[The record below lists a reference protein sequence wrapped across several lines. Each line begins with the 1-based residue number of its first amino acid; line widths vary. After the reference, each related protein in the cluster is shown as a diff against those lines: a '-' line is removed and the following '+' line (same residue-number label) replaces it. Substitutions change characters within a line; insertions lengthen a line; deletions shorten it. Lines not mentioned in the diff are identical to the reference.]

1 MAVSGEAKRKPKM
14 TPGNIAY
21 AVLILLLVVL
31 VLYLLIARMTGNIP
45 TFFGYSVVRIVTPS
59 MEPKIP
65 VGSFVLIKRIAPDQV
80 APGDIITFFTDDPD
94 PAVAGKT
101 ITHRVLSVET
111 TEDGKYVFKTKGDN
125 TATNPVPDAYPATGE
140 GLVGR
145 YVCGALP
152 LTAIVTLFRTHLPIA
167 VFLILLIPVIVMT
180 QGRIRKILKQGT
192 PDGREDYIK
201 RKVEEELAR
210 IRREGATGDGT
221 SSPSDAESDRTQKTE
236 GENDHV

>member
-1 MAVSGEAKRKPKM
+1 MAVSDQAKRKSKM

-45 TFFGYSVVRIVTPS
+45 TFFGYSVVRIVTGS

-65 VGSFVLIKRIAPDQV
+65 VGSFVLIKRIAPGEV
-80 APGDIITFFTDDPD
+80 GEGDIITFYTDDPD
-94 PAVAGKT
+94 PAIAGMT
-101 ITHRVLSVET
+101 VTHRVLSVET
-111 TEDGKYVFKTKGDN
+111 TEDGKLVFRTKGDN
-125 TATNPVPDAYPATGE
+125 NPVPDVYPATGE

-167 VFLILLIPVIVMT
+167 LLVTVLIPMIVLT
-180 QGRIRKILKQGT
+180 QNGIRKRMKALSSE
-192 PDGREDYIK
+192 REEHI
-201 RKVEEELAR
+201 RQRVAEELAR
-210 IRREGATGDGT
+210 LKEKQNENTNRPDDGNHQ
-221 SSPSDAESDRTQKTE
+221 P
-236 GENDHV
+236 

>member
-14 TPGNIAY
+14 TPGKIAY

-31 VLYLLIARMTGNIP
+31 VLYLLIARLTVGVP
-45 TFFGYSVVRIVTPS
+45 SLFGYSVVRIVTPS

-65 VGSFVLIKRIAPDQV
+65 VGSFVLIKRIAPEKV
-80 APGDIITFFTDDPD
+80 AQGDIITFFTDDPD

-125 TATNPVPDAYPATGE
+125 TATNPVPDAYPARGE
-140 GLVGR
+140 KLVGR

-167 VFLILLIPVIVMT
+167 LLLILLIPTVVVVKSMVKKTVERIPAEREE
-180 QGRIRKILKQGT
+180 RIRRQ
-192 PDGREDYIK
+192 
-201 RKVEEELAR
+201 VEEELAAAGR
-210 IRREGATGDGT
+210 GKAPEKGENRPDGT
-221 SSPSDAESDRTQKTE
+221 KKP
-236 GENDHV
+236 

>member
-1 MAVSGEAKRKPKM
+1 MAVSDQAKRKSKM

-65 VGSFVLIKRIAPDQV
+65 VGSFVLIKRIAPGEV
-80 APGDIITFFTDDPD
+80 GEGDIITFYTDDPD
-94 PAVAGKT
+94 PAIAGMT
-101 ITHRVLSVET
+101 VTHRVLSVET
-111 TEDGKYVFKTKGDN
+111 TEDGKLVFRTKGDN
-125 TATNPVPDAYPATGE
+125 NPVPDVYPATGE

-167 VFLILLIPVIVMT
+167 LLVTVLIPMIVLT
-180 QGRIRKILKQGT
+180 QNGIRKRMKALSSE
-192 PDGREDYIK
+192 REEHI
-201 RKVEEELAR
+201 RQRVAEELAR
-210 IRREGATGDGT
+210 LKEKQNENTNRPDDGNHQ
-221 SSPSDAESDRTQKTE
+221 P
-236 GENDHV
+236 